1 MRVATPAAPVLFT
14 ACGGSDIAVQPAATP
29 TRPRRARANDPTHL
43 FLTEF
48 ELDVRRVVRA
58 SRVIPRA
65 DHDDVVQAVLVK
77 VWCRLEH
84 YRAAYPTRA
93 VLAKVL
99 VRSVGEDHNRAQ
111 RSQQCQGARLVDDG
125 RGGLRTGRQGV
136 SLDGLVERA
145 QAGGYNEVTAVTLR
159 DGFDPVGDSVIDRLG
174 ACQRVEQV
182 AVQLRLSQR
191 DRALVHLV
199 DGLGLTVTQAARH
212 IGVARE
218 TANRRLTQIHRSVEV
233 LGPDNFAV
241 A

>member
-1 MRVATPAAPVLFT
+1 MRVATPVTPVLFT
-14 ACGGSDIAVQPAATP
+14 ACGGSAITVQPTAAP
-29 TRPRRARANDPTHL
+29 ARLRRTRTDDPTHL
-43 FLTEF
+43 FLAEF
-48 ELDVRRVVRA
+48 EHDVRRVVRS
-58 SRVIPRA
+58 SRVIPWA

-125 RGGLRTGRQGV
+125 RGGLRSGRQGV
-136 SLDGLVERA
+136 SLDGLAERA
-145 QAGGYNEVTAVTLR
+145 EAGGYNEVSAVTLR
-159 DGFDPVGDSVIDRLG
+159 DGFDPVGDRVADRLG

-191 DRALVHLV
+191 DRMLVHLV

-218 TANRRLTQIHRSVEV
+218 TANRRLTQIHRCAQG
-233 LGPDNFAV
+233 LGPDNFAL

>member
-14 ACGGSDIAVQPAATP
+14 ACGGFDIAVQPAAIP

-125 RGGLRTGRQGV
+125 RGGLRSGRQGV
-136 SLDGLVERA
+136 SLDGLVERLK
-145 QAGGYNEVTAVTLR
+145 V
-159 DGFDPVGDSVIDRLG
+159 
-174 ACQRVEQV
+174 
-182 AVQLRLSQR
+182 
-191 DRALVHLV
+191 
-199 DGLGLTVTQAARH
+199 
-212 IGVARE
+212 
-218 TANRRLTQIHRSVEV
+218 
-233 LGPDNFAV
+233 
-241 A
+241 